1 MLVACSTPEYYVLV
15 HLLSGYSPC
24 GYERDHCHSCKTV
37 HVSDTSQANH
47 RESLCFS
54 SSPEILFLDSFLS
67 LNPLTTEYYGILVRS
82 TASHLLINPD
92 CVLLNILTY

>member
-1 MLVACSTPEYYVLV
+1 M
-15 HLLSGYSPC
+15 YS
-24 GYERDHCHSCKTV
+24 YTYSLDILRV
-37 HVSDTSQANH
+37 DTKETIVTAVKPSMSQTHPQANH